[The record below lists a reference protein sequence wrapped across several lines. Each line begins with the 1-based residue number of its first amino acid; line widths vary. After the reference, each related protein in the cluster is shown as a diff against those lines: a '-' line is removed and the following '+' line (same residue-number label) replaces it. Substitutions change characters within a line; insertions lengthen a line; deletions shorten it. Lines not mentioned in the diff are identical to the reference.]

1 MDLLR
6 NGRPRVVIT
15 GMSALSALGKLNDMW
30 ESLING
36 QSGIKQLQNTKTDH
50 LDVKI
55 GGEVKQFDPTDYINK
70 KDARRMGRASH
81 LAIAGAMDA
90 LVHAGISE
98 EELVNNPGS
107 AGTMIG
113 TSLGPQETSEEA
125 TTRYRADETK
135 QPSPLPFMNSLPN
148 MPAFY
153 ISQLCKIYGTYNTI
167 TAACASGTQA
177 IGMATDMIRSGR
189 AAIMVAGAVE
199 SLMTDYMVGA
209 FTMLKALAEGYN
221 DNPEAASQPFDLN
234 RKGFVIS
241 EGCGI
246 VILESL
252 SHALKRGATLY
263 AEVLGYASSADAYHI
278 AAIDPSGRGAI
289 HAMQW
294 ALDDAHINAKDVDYI
309 NAHGTSTKYNDEIET
324 KAIKQVLGEH
334 AYEIPI
340 SSTKSMLG
348 HALGA
353 SGALEII
360 ACTEM
365 LNTKIIPPTI
375 NYTTPDPECDLDY
388 VPNTAREV
396 SKLDVVLSNSFGLG
410 GQNATV
416 VLGAI

>member
-15 GMSALSALGKLNDMW
+15 GMSAISALGRLNEMW

-36 QSGIKQLQNTKTDH
+36 KSGIRKLQNTKTEH
-50 LDVKI
+50 LGVKI
-55 GGEVKQFDPTDYINK
+55 GGEITYFDPTEYINK

-81 LAIAGAMDA
+81 LAIAGAIDA
-90 LVHAGISE
+90 LTDAGISE
-98 EELVNNPGS
+98 DDLVNNPKD

-125 TTRYRADETK
+125 TTKYRADETRP
-135 QPSPLPFMNSLPN
+135 PSPLALMNSLPN
-148 MPAFY
+148 MPTFY
-153 ISQLCKIYGTYNTI
+153 VSQICKIFGTYNTI

-177 IGMATDMIRSGR
+177 IGMAADMIRSGR
-189 AAIMVAGAVE
+189 AAVMVAGAVE
-199 SLMTDYMVGA
+199 SLMTDYMVNG
-209 FTMLKALAEGYN
+209 FTMLKALAEGFN
-221 DNPEAASQPFDLN
+221 DNPEEASMPFDLN

-241 EGCGI
+241 EGCGM

-252 SHALKRGATLY
+252 THALNRGAHIY

-278 AAIDPSGRGAI
+278 AAIDPEGHGAMRS
-289 HAMQW
+289 MQW
-294 ALDDAHINAKDVDYI
+294 ALDDAHVDPKDVDYI

-324 KAIKQVLGEH
+324 KAIKHVLGEH

-353 SGALEII
+353 SGALEVI
-360 ACTEM
+360 ACTKM

-388 VPNTAREV
+388 VPNTARQV
-396 SKLDVVLSNSFGLG
+396 DKLKIAISNSFGLG
-410 GQNATV
+410 GQNATI

>member
-1 MDLLR
+1 
-6 NGRPRVVIT
+6 
-15 GMSALSALGKLNDMW
+15 
-30 ESLING
+30 
-36 QSGIKQLQNTKTDH
+36 
-50 LDVKI
+50 
-55 GGEVKQFDPTDYINK
+55 
-70 KDARRMGRASH
+70 
-81 LAIAGAMDA
+81 MDA
-90 LVHAGISE
+90 LENAGVSE
-98 EELVNNPGS
+98 EELINNPGT

-113 TSLGPQETSEEA
+113 TSLGPQETSEQA

-177 IGMATDMIRSGR
+177 IGMAADMIRSGR
-189 AAIMVAGAVE
+189 AAIMVTGAVE

-209 FTMLKALAEGYN
+209 FSMLKALADGFN
-221 DNPEAASQPFDLN
+221 DRPEEASRPFDLN

-252 SHALKRGATLY
+252 SHALKRGATIY
-263 AEVLGYASSADAYHI
+263 AEILGYASSADAYHI
-278 AAIDPSGRGAI
+278 AAIDPKGYGAMR
-289 HAMQW
+289 AMQW
-294 ALDDAHINAKDVDYI
+294 ALDDAHVDPKDIDYI

-324 KAIKQVLGEH
+324 MAIKHVLGEH
-334 AYEIPI
+334 AYEIPV

-353 SGALEII
+353 SGALEVI
-360 ACTEM
+360 ACTKM

-388 VPNTAREV
+388 VPNTARQV
-396 SKLDVVLSNSFGLG
+396 KKLDIVLSNSFGLG
-410 GQNATV
+410 GQNASI
-416 VLGAI
+416 VLGKI